1 MKKFLIYFVMIAIAA
16 SLMIG
21 CSSNKA
27 VHGSDELISG
37 NKNPKWVD
45 EPEKASTKKEKA
57 FIGVSRQFSMEQD
70 ARSDARRD
78 AYKQAVEAL
87 GVYVKSK
94 VNEVVSSVNMSDNI
108 LSPAVVRD
116 ELSRIEAAGITVG
129 NVKEYHLQKYKKMDN
144 DKVSYYYVAYC
155 QYLVDRNYT
164 KQVMEN
170 MVKKQKEL
178 TDNEKDKVQ
187 LDRALEKIKE
197 LDTSGF

>member
-1 MKKFLIYFVMIAIAA
+1 MIVMTVTFII
-16 SLMIG
+16 S
-21 CSSNKA
+21 CSNNKT
-27 VHGSDELISG
+27 VSGSDELVAG

-45 EPEKASTKKEKA
+45 QPEKASTKKEKA

-129 NVKEYHLQKYKKMDN
+129 DVKEYHVQKYKKAEDN
-144 DKVSYYYVAYC
+144 SVSYYYVAYC
-155 QYLVDRNYT
+155 QYLVPKDYS
-164 KQVMEN
+164 KEVMQN
-170 MVKKQKEL
+170 IVKKQMQKTE
-178 TDNEKDKVQ
+178 NEKDKMQ
-187 LDRALEKIKE
+187 LDRALDKIKE
-197 LDTSGF
+197 LDTSNF

>member
-1 MKKFLIYFVMIAIAA
+1 MLAIAA
-16 SLMIG
+16 TFLIS
-21 CSSNKA
+21 CSNNKT
-27 VHGSDELISG
+27 VRGSDELISG
-37 NKNPKWVD
+37 NNNPKWVD

-78 AYKQAVEAL
+78 AYKQAAEAL

-108 LSPAVVRD
+108 LSPAIVRD

-129 NVKEYHLQKYKKMDN
+129 NVKEYHVQKYQKTDE

-155 QYLVDRNYT
+155 QYLVDKNYS
-164 KQVMEN
+164 KEVMEN
-170 MVKKQKEL
+170 IVKKQREKTE
-178 TDNEKDKVQ
+178 NEKDKVQ